1 MNNDSKSAKTSGIPP
16 RRFAPRASSEQQA
29 ESNESDELAKYLGNI
44 LLQNLDAK
52 KSENPLEKSEDK
64 KGPKKFYPGAASK
77 KSFMPA
83 SSNLESRSSVVA
95 ENETADFAG
104 SDSDGSIPSRY
115 SQRRRRG
122 LFKKEVPTNLV
133 LIIAI
138 VTAAISGLVFYILG
152 ARAAH
157 EKSEFDLEKTSM
169 NLTPEIEQSIDG
181 VLLDLQQG
189 RAKDALDK
197 IKRLQS
203 VAPRVASLS
212 SIAANAAL
220 LTKNLDLAE
229 EYTHESLKERQSV
242 SDALVLQALI
252 EALRLSDKTYTK
264 IGDTRMR
271 IETLLR
277 DSMSADPTSARPYL
291 ELAAMDRF
299 SNRFDEALALLKS
312 AQLRQSVDTDTTVTD
327 TAIALLQLQMLSD
340 EGLPKLS
347 ENPAGDLQSL
357 LCEAYTAM
365 RMGDTTVALSR
376 LSQARDRVSAKVFT
390 KLLKDPAFLPYAKDE
405 AFADFF
411 RSHSNRGNTPMQ
423 KE

>member
-1 MNNDSKSAKTSGIPP
+1 MNNDAISAKISGIPP
-16 RRFAPRASSEQQA
+16 LRVAPRAPSEQKA
-29 ESNESDELAKYLGNI
+29 ESNDSDELAKYLGNI

-52 KSENPLEKSEDK
+52 KSEKILEKSEDK
-64 KGPKKFYPGAASK
+64 KAPKKFHHGVAPK
-77 KSFMPA
+77 KRFMPA
-83 SSNLESRSSVVA
+83 SSNPESRSSIA
-95 ENETADFAG
+95 EDNEAADFAS
-104 SDSDGSIPSRY
+104 SDSDRSVSSR
-115 SQRRRRG
+115 SSPRRRRG
-122 LFKKEVPTNLV
+122 LFKKEVPTSLV

-138 VTAAISGLVFYILG
+138 VTAAISGLVFYFFG
-152 ARAAH
+152 ARVAH
-157 EKSEFDLEKTSM
+157 EKSELALEKTSM
-169 NLTPEIEQSIDG
+169 NLTPEIEQAIDG

-189 RAKDALDK
+189 RAQEALEN
-197 IKRLQS
+197 IKLLQS
-203 VAPRVASLS
+203 RAPGVASLS

-220 LTKNLDLAE
+220 LSKNLDLAE
-229 EYTHESLKERQSV
+229 EFTHESLKERQCV
-242 SDALVLQALI
+242 SDALVLQAVI
-252 EALRLSDKTYTK
+252 EALRLRDKTYTK

-277 DSMSADPTSARPYL
+277 DSIAADPTNVRPYL
-291 ELAAMDRF
+291 ELAAMNRF

-312 AQLRQSVDTDTTVTD
+312 AQLRQSVDMDTTVTD

-347 ENPAGDLQSL
+347 ENPGGDLQSL

-376 LSQARDRVSAKVFT
+376 LSQARERGSAKVFT
-390 KLLKDPAFLPYAKDE
+390 KLLKDPVFLPYAKDA

-411 RSHSNRGNTPMQ
+411 RSQSNRGNTATQ